1 MKLLFFAIIAGI
13 LVAGTV
19 PTAWG
24 SAQLN
29 AFIDPNKDTSPFDI
43 KYQRTALIDYDNGGR
58 IADILRGNS
67 DSIEIAAVN
76 GDPDVEDFKSRLSA
90 SLLSSGSTASID
102 ELNVSY
108 KAELKGNPTSA
119 SLSYTIELEGTLQD
133 YVITRSDQQ
142 ATLDMEWRDLTLLEP
157 VTIQGTEINLPISAL
172 ETLAPDVIPLLDSEA
187 RALMNIPIIDAT
199 QIGEQTFPTW
209 HFLFDPT
216 GINVAASQFGL
227 SEDIAGFV
235 VSSYTMGESSIR
247 EGIKVEVEKE
257 AAFTADTEYNLRT
270 LESSDSGNIDI
281 IGFSSHGNL
290 DGAEIVGVTP
300 RAPEGY
306 GNTSTGDFPVFI
318 IYGMAG
324 LAAIGGIAFFVFS
337 NRALKKEEGMGQQG
351 IDPSLLTAYQTS
363 TSAGG
368 YKTNR
373 AEAQLTSNTD
383 YNQHRSVYDEKPEQE
398 EKKDAPASRGALPK
412 GWD

>member
-1 MKLLFFAIIAGI
+1 MKLAFFAIIAGI
-13 LVAGTV
+13 LVAGTA
-19 PTAWG
+19 PSAWG

-29 AFIDPNKDTSPFDI
+29 AYIDPNHDTSPFDV
-43 KYQRTALIDYDNGGR
+43 KYQRTAIIDYDNGGR
-58 IADILRGNS
+58 IADILRDNS
-67 DSIEIAAVN
+67 GIIEAEAAN
-76 GDPDVEDFKSRLSA
+76 GDPDVEDLKSRINSN
-90 SLLSSGSTASID
+90 LLSSGSTAGID

-108 KAELKGNPTSA
+108 KAELKGNPDSA
-119 SLSYTIELEGTLQD
+119 TLSYTIELEGTIQN
-133 YVITRSDQQ
+133 YVITRSNQQ
-142 ATLDMEWRDLTLLEP
+142 AILDLEWRDLTLLEP
-157 VTIQGTEINLPISAL
+157 VTIRGTEINMPISAL
-172 ETLAPDVIPLLDSEA
+172 EALAPGVVPLLDSEA
-187 RALMNIPIIDAT
+187 RAIMEFPIIDAT
-199 QIGEQTFPTW
+199 QIGEQAFPSW

-216 GINVAASQFGL
+216 GINVDASQFGL

-235 VSSYTMGESSIR
+235 VSKYTMGESSFR
-247 EGIKVEVEKE
+247 EGIKVEVKE
-257 AAFTADTEYNLRT
+257 DVTFTADTEYSLRT
-270 LESSDSGNIDI
+270 LESSDNANIDI

-306 GNTSTGDFPVFI
+306 GTTSTGDFPVFI

-373 AEAQLTSNTD
+373 AEAQLSTNND
-383 YNQHRSVYDEKPEQE
+383 YAQHRSVYDEKAVRE
-398 EKKDAPASRGALPK
+398 EKKDAPASRGTMPK